1 MKTSFIIKN
10 GLLTTAL
17 LAGMQVVTS
26 CDGCSRKSETMTTTE
41 GRVDTVYIDTCM
53 TPHDTVA
60 MGYDGTG
67 TSGRSIRAN
76 ASTSSNSGT
85 SSGNAT
91 GGSTATS
98 GTKKAGLTE
107 EEITDRVENSSS
119 QAYKNG
125 KPVNSG
131 GTSGSGQG
139 TGTGST
145 GNNSRVTTKEDQ
157 LKH

>member
-10 GLLTTAL
+10 SLLTTAL
-17 LAGMQVVTS
+17 LAGMQMVTS

-76 ASTSSNSGT
+76 ASTSANSGK

-119 QAYKNG
+119 QIG

-139 TGTGST
+139 TGTGTT